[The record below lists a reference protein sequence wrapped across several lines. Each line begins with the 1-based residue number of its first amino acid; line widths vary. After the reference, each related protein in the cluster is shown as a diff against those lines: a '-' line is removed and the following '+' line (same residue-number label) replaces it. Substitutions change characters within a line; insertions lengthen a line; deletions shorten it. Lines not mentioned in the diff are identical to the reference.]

1 MPRRRRKVAILET
14 EKKNRPALESGFVGN
29 PVGIPM
35 PDLMGLWGT
44 AGRALFAGKRKCAR

>member
-1 MPRRRRKVAILET
+1 MPRRRRKIEILET

-29 PVGIPM
+29 PMGIPM

-44 AGRALFAGKRKCAR
+44 AGRTLFAGKGKYAR